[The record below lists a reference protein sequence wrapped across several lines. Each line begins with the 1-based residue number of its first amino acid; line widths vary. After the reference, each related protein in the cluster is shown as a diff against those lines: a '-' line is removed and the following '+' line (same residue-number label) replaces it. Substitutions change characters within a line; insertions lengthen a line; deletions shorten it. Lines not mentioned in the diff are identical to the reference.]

1 MKIYSNL
8 QNFSVTNPIVTIGT
22 FDGIHLGHRSVIN
35 SLLKIARS
43 EKGNSVIFTF
53 DPHPRQV
60 VAPRDH
66 KIQLLTTPEEKTNL
80 LSELGIE
87 HLIIYPFTRRFASMN
102 YHDFVEKIL
111 VNKIHISHLVIG
123 YDHHFGKNREGSFDS
138 LSQCAKEFG
147 FKVTHLGALEVDH
160 INISSTKIRNAL
172 NNGDIDLANEYL
184 GYSYILS
191 GTVVKGN
198 QIGRTIGFPT
208 ANIRVSNQAKLIP
221 PSGVYAVKVKIND
234 SMFPGILNI
243 GTRPTL
249 FPEETEKSI
258 EVNIFNFDGILYNK
272 ELTVCFEKKIRDE
285 KKFENIDSLKQQIE
299 FDKIIA
305 MNLLKDLI

>member
-8 QNFSVTNPIVTIGT
+8 QNFSIANPIVTIGT

-35 SLLKIARS
+35 SLLKIAQS
-43 EKGNSVIFTF
+43 ENGNSVIFTF

-60 VAPRDH
+60 VAPHDQ
-66 KIQLLTTPEEKTNL
+66 KVQLLTTPEEKANL
-80 LSELGIE
+80 LSDIGIE
-87 HLIIYPFTRRFASMN
+87 HLIIYPFTRKFASMN

-111 VNKIHISHLVIG
+111 VNKIHISHLVVG
-123 YDHHFGKNREGSFDS
+123 YDHHFGKNREGGFDS
-138 LSQCAKEFG
+138 LSQCANEFG

-172 NNGDIDLANEYL
+172 NNGNIDLANEYL
-184 GYSYILS
+184 GYSYILT

-208 ANIRVSNQAKLIP
+208 ANIQVSNPAKLIP
-221 PSGVYAVKVKIND
+221 PAGVYAVKVKIND
-234 SMFPGILNI
+234 SIFPGVLNI

-258 EVNIFNFDGILYNK
+258 EVNIFNFDGMLYDK
-272 ELTVCFEKKIRDE
+272 ELTVFFEKKIRDE
-285 KKFENIDSLKQQIE
+285 KRFENIDSLKQQIE